1 MAKARI
7 LVIDDD
13 RPTVTIVDVLLKKE
27 GYEVFTALDGKEGL
41 DKARELK
48 PNLIILDITM
58 PGMDGYAVARRIK
71 ADPDMAGMAVLML
84 SAKGGINDPTIVQS
98 YKFAMRLQDVLAGF
112 ELGAVDVLTKPIKAR
127 DLTQKVKA
135 VLWAGGIS

>member
-13 RPTVTIVDVLLKKE
+13 RPTVTIVQVVLKKE

-48 PNLIILDITM
+48 PNLIILDIMM
-58 PGMDGYAVARRIK
+58 PGMDGYSVARRIK
-71 ADPDMAGMAVLML
+71 NDPDMSGTAVLML
-84 SAKGGINDPTIVQS
+84 SAKGGIEDPAVAQS
-98 YKFAMRLQDVLAGF
+98 YKFAGRVQDRLAGF
-112 ELGAVDVLTKPIKAR
+112 ESGAVDFLTKPVKAK

-135 VLWAGGIS
+135 VLWAGGVF